1 MHTLNSTMYVSRNH
15 IYPEISTV
23 SELKCNTAVLT
34 VRRLVNRVKMKDERK
49 NRIEKDK
56 MPLHGQLIYMLKY

>member
-1 MHTLNSTMYVSRNH
+1 MYVSRNH
-15 IYPEISTV
+15 IYPEISTIL
-23 SELKCNTAVLT
+23 ELKCNTVGLT
-34 VRRLVNRVKMKDERK
+34 VRRLVNRVKMKDKRK